1 MEAENVA
8 ASADHDPH
16 FYVVE
21 FVECRSKLM
30 LANRKFKAILIATL
44 VIAGCCLLF
53 DAGLKT
59 ALGVLLVGSA
69 IAFGIGVGITPNKG
83 RSAPPAP
90 GGTVPAAFEAHPE
103 AGTYCISCGT
113 HNPQRARFCRKCG
126 GHIEDV
132 DFGVGPDHGAK
143 ASPPAYQS
151 SDAQS
156 EEHVNEAQNHPQG
169 PTQYASDDM
178 PPLGASFSTPAYGS
192 LFERFLAYVGD
203 LAVIYLLFLGLA
215 FFIGLS
221 KGLGM
226 TQPTLADDEY
236 QLLFLPVLWIY
247 MTVSLIATR
256 TTVGKYVLGLEIA
269 SVNDFRP
276 KSRPSI
282 ARIVLRETVGR
293 IVSSC
298 FLAYGYWRASGSPK
312 RQAWSDQMG
321 RSIVRHRTVRRA
333 ARGFLMVFVFA
344 ALISDIAFFSW
355 SEELQRRQKL
365 HQEWES
371 KLEVSSNRVTVARD
385 AVASLMG
392 EDSVGF
398 DKLQANM
405 RRALTSLDAY
415 EREINEHQE
424 LYRAGLRDNLAMSE
438 REGSQVGTLI
448 EVMELRKQQAELERT
463 EANDIVGFD
472 PTSGDAQA
480 LKAKLEPLDKQI
492 QDLNKTASDSLIRA
506 GITKH

>member
-1 MEAENVA
+1 
-8 ASADHDPH
+8 
-16 FYVVE
+16 
-21 FVECRSKLM
+21 M
-30 LANRKFKAILIATL
+30 LANRKFKAILVATL

-59 ALGVLLVGSA
+59 ALGVLLIGSA
-69 IAFGIGVGITPNKG
+69 IACGIGIRITPNKG
-83 RSAPPAP
+83 RSAPSAP
-90 GGTVPAAFEAHPE
+90 GGTVPAAFDTRPE
-103 AGTYCISCGT
+103 AGTYCISCGA
-113 HNPQRARFCRKCG
+113 HNPKPARFCRKCG
-126 GHIEDV
+126 DRIEDV
-132 DFGVGPDHGAK
+132 DFGVGPGDGAK
-143 ASPPAYQS
+143 ASAPAYQS
-151 SDAQS
+151 PDAQS
-156 EEHVNEAQNHPQG
+156 EEHLNKTQNHPQG
-169 PTQYASDDM
+169 PTQYGSDDM
-178 PPLGASFSTPAYGS
+178 PPLGESFSTPVYGS

-215 FFIGLS
+215 SLIGLS

-226 TQPTLADDEY
+226 TQPTLAGDEY
-236 QLLFLPVLWIY
+236 QLLFFPVLWIY

-256 TTVGKYVLGLEIA
+256 TTVGKYILGLEIA
-269 SVNDFRP
+269 SANNFRP

-333 ARGFLMVFVFA
+333 VRGFLMVFVFV
-344 ALISDIAFFSW
+344 ALISDIALISS

-371 KLEVSSNRVTVARD
+371 KLEVSSNRVAVARD
-385 AVASLMG
+385 AVASLIG
-392 EDSVGF
+392 ENSVGF

-415 EREINEHQE
+415 EREMNEYQE

-438 REGSQVGTLI
+438 RERSQVSTLI

-463 EANDIVGFD
+463 EAKNIVGFD
-472 PTSGDAQA
+472 PTSGDVQA
-480 LKAKLEPLDKQI
+480 LRANFEPLDKQI

-506 GITKH
+506 GIKKQ